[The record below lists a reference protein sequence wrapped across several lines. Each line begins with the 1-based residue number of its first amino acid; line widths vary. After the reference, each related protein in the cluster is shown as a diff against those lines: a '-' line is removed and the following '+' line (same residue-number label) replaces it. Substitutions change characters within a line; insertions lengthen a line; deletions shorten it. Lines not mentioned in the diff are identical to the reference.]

1 MKTNRY
7 ILSFHKWILILGTG
21 ILIFGCE
28 LKEEPIQNIYKAKP
42 LHKAPEVDP
51 QENNLK
57 KTAPSPSDSLKP
69 NDALTPVD
77 STSKSINDTT
87 ETLQHIEKKPSK
99 RYKKLYLYNIH
110 KKPLIS

>member
-42 LHKAPEVDP
+42 LHKAPEVEP
-51 QENNLK
+51 KENK
-57 KTAPSPSDSLKP
+57 VDKTTAPSDSLKP
-69 NDALTPVD
+69 ADPLTPVD
-77 STSKSINDTT
+77 STSKSIQDTT
-87 ETLQHIEKKPSK
+87 ETLHRIEKKPSK
-99 RYKKLYLYNIH
+99 PYRKLYLYNIH